1 MKQLLLSGGFSLL
14 LFTSYS
20 QYCTSGG
27 PSSLIDSNV
36 ESVQITG
43 VSGSINYIGCPA
55 VTGVEHYTAESVTL
69 SAGNS
74 YLLTIQFGTCNNNYP
89 GVGEAW
95 IDFNGNGTFEA
106 SESILT
112 WAGTPPV
119 AANAY
124 TVTVPANAMA
134 GASRMRV
141 IQAENMTTPMDPC
154 ASFTWGSVTDFNV
167 NIIGGIDCS
176 SYTGD
181 TRSDARLIS
190 SLPFNES
197 HSTAV
202 CYSNQNPS
210 YNAPDVYYKYV
221 PTENSALTVSLCG
234 SSFDTYLTV
243 LDANGFALAGND
255 DAAGCGTSSEVQFE
269 TTGHDSLFFVV
280 EGWGNASGSYTIDV
294 TSSSLSVKE
303 KEMHALGI
311 YPNPATDKIFLK
323 EIVSGKIEI
332 YDSRGREVLSKEIT
346 YESEIDISDLSTGI
360 YIVQF
365 TDQHQTKEQKL
376 IIQ

>member
-1 MKQLLLSGGFSLL
+1 MKQILLSGGIILQ
-14 LFTSYS
+14 LFTSHS
-20 QYCTSGG
+20 QYCSSGG

-43 VSGSINYIGCPA
+43 VSGSINYTGCPA
-55 VTGVEHYTAESVTL
+55 NTGVEHYTAESVTL

-74 YLLTIQFGTCNNNYP
+74 YLLTIKFGTCNNNYP

-119 AANAY
+119 AAQGY
-124 TVTVPANAMA
+124 TVNVPATAMA

-202 CYSNQNPS
+202 CYTNQFPS
-210 YNAPDVYYKYV
+210 YNSADIYYKYI

-234 SSFDTYLTV
+234 SSFDTYLSI
-243 LDANGFALAGND
+243 LDANGFAIDGND
-255 DAAGCGTSSEVQFE
+255 DAVGCGTSSEVIIN

-280 EGWGNASGSYTIDV
+280 EGWGNAVGDYSINV
-294 TSSSLSVKE
+294 TSASLSLKE
-303 KEMHALGI
+303 KEFDVLGI
-311 YPNPATDKIFLK
+311 YPNPAQDKIHLK
-323 EIVSGKIEI
+323 EIESGTPNI
-332 YDSRGREVLSKEIT
+332 YDSGGRNVLSKKIT
-346 YESEIDISDLSTGI
+346 DGTEIDISGLTNGLYLVHFI
-360 YIVQF
+360 GE
-365 TDQHQTKEQKL
+365 HQTKEQKL
-376 IIQ
+376 IVQ